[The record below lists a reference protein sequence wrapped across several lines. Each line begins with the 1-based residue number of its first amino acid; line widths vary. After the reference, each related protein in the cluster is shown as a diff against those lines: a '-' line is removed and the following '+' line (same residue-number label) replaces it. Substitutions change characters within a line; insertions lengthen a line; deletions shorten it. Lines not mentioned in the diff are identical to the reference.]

1 MADTKATGTV
11 SQPYDRVSDVDVIMT
26 LIRPR
31 PVLGLGNILILNPVT
46 AGADKD
52 VKDGVDGD
60 DIVKGILLRKVD
72 SATSAVYREYRDED
86 AVSIDYSSNNNIMS
100 KVKTYFAQKNHS
112 DRVAILDYDPTKAS
126 DSLKAFWYFNW
137 TFAIQ
142 ATSKIDADA
151 QSLSNIFEAN
161 KDHFLVL
168 QSSEINNFPL
178 VQGHNYT
185 IGVKHDLSE
194 AMDAALIGAIATLT
208 VGSVTWKFKQL
219 VGITPEILTS
229 TEVSGLNNLN
239 VMAYELVNS
248 QGQTSEGKTM
258 SGEYI
263 DTIHGIIWVRATM
276 QGKLEKFL
284 QDNGKVPY
292 DQTGI
297 TQLSGVVTQVLEQAY
312 QHGII
317 QQNEATGKGDYSVT
331 ASPRSAQSQVDLSN
345 RHYGGL
351 GFTYHAAGAIHTLTV
366 NGEVDSDTITKAA

>member
-168 QSSEINNFPL
+168 QSS
-178 VQGHNYT
+178 
-185 IGVKHDLSE
+185 
-194 AMDAALIGAIATLT
+194 
-208 VGSVTWKFKQL
+208 
-219 VGITPEILTS
+219 
-229 TEVSGLNNLN
+229 
-239 VMAYELVNS
+239 
-248 QGQTSEGKTM
+248 
-258 SGEYI
+258 
-263 DTIHGIIWVRATM
+263 
-276 QGKLEKFL
+276 
-284 QDNGKVPY
+284 
-292 DQTGI
+292 
-297 TQLSGVVTQVLEQAY
+297 
-312 QHGII
+312 
-317 QQNEATGKGDYSVT
+317 
-331 ASPRSAQSQVDLSN
+331 
-345 RHYGGL
+345 
-351 GFTYHAAGAIHTLTV
+351 
-366 NGEVDSDTITKAA
+366 